1 MKRILLS
8 ISICLLAVSVMAQ
21 APTKVSKVPTAK
33 YQATVSS
40 ASLNGNE
47 AVPTNIVPEQMR
59 TPVWGAIGET
69 YYDAVTNACSR
80 PTVATWNDGTAA
92 AVWTMATNNANRKTG
107 YNYYNGTEWGEAPD
121 PATGG
126 VETQRT
132 GWGVIAPL
140 NDGEIVVSHDGASA
154 LVVAKR
160 ATKGTGAWTES
171 TIVGPAVTSSTT
183 GMTSTA
189 LLWPVITTVGDTIHI
204 FACTES
210 DTDYHFN
217 GVSACLVYYR
227 SCDGGNTWDT
237 EARVLECL
245 TTTDL
250 ENVSGDDYSIVAR
263 NGKIVLAVG
272 GKFYDTY
279 YCESND
285 GGNTWTKHMV
295 YPFPGGSNFNF
306 DTDFFGPCALNDNTM
321 DVAIDDNGVVH
332 VVFGTQRCERD
343 AENEPGYYSYYSF
356 SEHDGIIYWNSTM
369 QPLPELDS
377 VYLSTYQYRIGR
389 PNLDGDDTIWYMG
402 DISLPEY
409 RSNGACTHPQIVA
422 ENGKVYVVWAAAM
435 EAPFISTAFSTYYYG
450 IFATVS
456 EDNGQTWTVDGNT
469 SWLSYN
475 KDTYFIDWESTALYG
490 EMFIEQE
497 TENFWPSVGPQT
509 TDGNLAVQ
517 WYYDYT
523 PGNTAGIT
531 SEATFV
537 YGMMVPVDEIGEFCN
552 TTEVYEGT
560 WNWIGIEENTLSEM
574 KVYPNP
580 AENIV
585 NVTVSSKENTNAN
598 VTITNLMGQVVY
610 TQNMSLV
617 AGNNAI
623 QLDVANYNAGVYV
636 VNVKTNTG
644 ISSQKVIVR

>member
-1 MKRILLS
+1 MI
-8 ISICLLAVSVMAQ
+8 Q
-21 APTKVSKVPTAK
+21 
-33 YQATVSS
+33 
-40 ASLNGNE
+40 
-47 AVPTNIVPEQMR
+47 
-59 TPVWGAIGET
+59 
-69 YYDAVTNACSR
+69 
-80 PTVATWNDGTAA
+80 
-92 AVWTMATNNANRKTG
+92 
-107 YNYYNGTEWGEAPD
+107 
-121 PATGG
+121 
-126 VETQRT
+126 
-132 GWGVIAPL
+132 
-140 NDGEIVVSHDGASA
+140 
-154 LVVAKR
+154 
-160 ATKGTGAWTES
+160 
-171 TIVGPAVTSSTT
+171 
-183 GMTSTA
+183 
-189 LLWPVITTVGDTIHI
+189 
-204 FACTES
+204 
-210 DTDYHFN
+210 
-217 GVSACLVYYR
+217 
-227 SCDGGNTWDT
+227 
-237 EARVLECL
+237 
-245 TTTDL
+245 
-250 ENVSGDDYSIVAR
+250 
-263 NGKIVLAVG
+263 
-272 GKFYDTY
+272 
-279 YCESND
+279 
-285 GGNTWTKHMV
+285 
-295 YPFPGGSNFNF
+295 
-306 DTDFFGPCALNDNTM
+306 FG
-321 DVAIDDNGVVH
+321 
-332 VVFGTQRCERD
+332 
-343 AENEPGYYSYYSF
+343 
-356 SEHDGIIYWNSTM
+356 
-369 QPLPELDS
+369 
-377 VYLSTYQYRIGR
+377 
-389 PNLDGDDTIWYMG
+389 IWV

-509 TDGNLAVQ
+509 ADGNLAVQ